1 MNRSLRRQRLK
12 EPKER
17 TGVRTPRAMPRA
29 ATGTAGTAKGAAGR
43 AGALGWRPRFVM
55 DIINELRKGV
65 WPTRDDVV
73 YLTMVVVVVTVIV
86 GAVLGVIDIGLGLL
100 MEKRRRGDG
109 MGWCPGERTVG

>member
-29 ATGTAGTAKGAAGR
+29 ATGTAGTAQGAAGR

-55 DIINELRKGV
+55 DIINELRKVV
-65 WPTRDDVV
+65 WPKCDDVV
-73 YLTMVVVVVTVIV
+73 YLPVVVVVVRVIL
-86 GAVLGVIDIGLGLL
+86 GAGLGAIDIGFGWWSRRSLL
-100 MEKRRRGDG
+100 
-109 MGWCPGERTVG
+109 